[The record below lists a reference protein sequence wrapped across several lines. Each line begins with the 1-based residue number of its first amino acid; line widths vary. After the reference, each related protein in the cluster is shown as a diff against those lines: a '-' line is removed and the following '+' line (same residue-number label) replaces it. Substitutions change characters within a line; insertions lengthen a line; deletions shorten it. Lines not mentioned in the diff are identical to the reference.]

1 MKSKS
6 ILFVVALLLVSTV
19 FFAQNKDIKWS
30 SDGNSYFTLVKNEII
45 RNILPDGNTQK
56 VLTSEQLTPVNS
68 KNSLKIGFFSF
79 SSEEQK
85 VLIFTNTKKV
95 WRLNTRGDYWLY
107 DFKEKKLQQ
116 LGKTLPTASMMFAKL
131 SPDGNFAAYV
141 SSNNI
146 YVENLLTGKIKQ
158 LTNDGNTTII
168 NGTFDWVYEEEFF
181 CRDGF
186 RWSPD
191 SKSIAYWQIDASDI
205 RKFYMINN
213 TDSIYSQI
221 VPVEYPKAGK
231 DPSKCKIGVVNIDNA
246 MTKWMNIPG
255 DIQQNY
261 IVRLEFIPKTNDL
274 LVQQLNR
281 KQNES
286 NLYVVDSKTGVSKSF
301 FKETS
306 DAWVDLYQPGNTY
319 TIDYTNNFIW
329 YQQNKGILWASEK
342 DGWRHFYHLDF
353 NKTGDKLIT
362 SGNYDVL
369 ELKHIDEKNDYLYFL
384 ASPENATQKYLYKC
398 RLKDGGKEM
407 LVSPKELKGTHEYN
421 FSANGKYA
429 MHKFSNHYTTSSM
442 EILEMPEHKPINE
455 KESIINRLSKLEEK
469 TNIEFFNIKTS
480 EGVEMD
486 AWMIKPYDFDPQK
499 KYPVV
504 FYVYTEPGSATV
516 EDSYGSCQNF
526 LYAGDMAEDGYIQ
539 ISMDNRGT
547 PVPKGR
553 EWRKSI
559 YRKIGQLNIHDQA
572 FGAKEILKW
581 NFIDRERVAVW
592 GWSGGGSATLNLMF
606 QHPQI
611 YKTGIS
617 IAPLT
622 DLRLYDNIYQ
632 ERYMGLPQENAE
644 DYKAGSAVTYADNL
658 EGNLLLIH
666 GTGDDNVHYQ
676 NSEMLINALVKSGKI
691 FQFMPYP
698 NRTHN
703 ISEGQGTFEHL
714 VKLYT
719 TYIREKCPPGG
730 R

>member
-6 ILFVVALLLVSTV
+6 FLFVAFLLLVSTV
-19 FFAQNKDIKWS
+19 FFAQNKDLKWS

-45 RNILPDGNTQK
+45 RNILPEGNTQK
-56 VLTSEQLTPVNS
+56 VLTSEQLTPANS
-68 KNSLKIGFFSF
+68 KNSLKINFFSF
-79 SSEEQK
+79 SSDEQK

-107 DFKEKKLQQ
+107 DFKENKLQQ
-116 LGKTLPTASMMFAKL
+116 LGNKLPPSSLMFAKL
-131 SPDGNFAAYV
+131 SPDGKFVAFV
-141 SSNNI
+141 SFNNI
-146 YVENLLTGKIKQ
+146 YVENLSTGELKQ
-158 LTNDGNTTII
+158 LTKDGNTTII

-213 TDSIYSQI
+213 TDSLYSQI
-221 VPVEYPKAGK
+221 VPVEYPKAGE
-231 DPSKCKIGVVNIDNA
+231 DPSKCRIGVVNIDNA
-246 MTKWMNIPG
+246 VTKWMDIPG

-261 IVRLEFIPKTNDL
+261 IVRLEFIPQTNNL
-274 LVQQLNR
+274 LAQQLNR
-281 KQNES
+281 KQNKS
-286 NLYVVDSKTGVSKSF
+286 NLYIIDCKSGISKSF
-301 FKETS
+301 YMETS

-319 TIDYTNNFIW
+319 TIDYTNNFLW
-329 YQQNKGILWASEK
+329 YQHNKGILWPSEK

-353 NKTGDKLIT
+353 NKPGEKLIT
-362 SGNYDVL
+362 TGNYDVM
-369 ELKHIDEKNDYLYFL
+369 EIKYIDEKNDYLYFL

-407 LVSPKELKGTHEYN
+407 LVSPTYLKGTHDYN
-421 FSANGKYA
+421 FSSNGKYA
-429 MHKFSNHYTTSSM
+429 VHRFSNHYTIPSM
-442 EILEMPEHKPINE
+442 EILTMPEHKPLNE

-469 TNIEFFNIKTS
+469 SNIEFFKIKTV

-486 AWMIKPYDFDPQK
+486 AWMIKPYNFDPQK

-516 EDSYGSCQNF
+516 EDSYGSCQNY

-547 PVPKGR
+547 PVPKGSA
-553 EWRKSI
+553 WRKSI
-559 YRKIGQLNIHDQA
+559 YRKIGRLNIHDQA
-572 FGAKEILKW
+572 LGAKEILKW
-581 NFIDRERVAVW
+581 NFIDPERVAVW

-606 QHPQI
+606 QYPQI

-632 ERYMGLPQENAE
+632 ERYMGLPQENHE
-644 DYKAGSAVTYADNL
+644 DYKEGSAVTYADDL
-658 EGNLLLIH
+658 EGNLLLVH

-676 NSEMLINALVKSGKI
+676 NSEILINALVKSGKV

-703 ISEGQGTFEHL
+703 ISEGTGTFEHL

>member
-6 ILFVVALLLVSTV
+6 LLIVIVLLLVSTV
-19 FFAQNKDIKWS
+19 FFAQNKDLKWS

-45 RNILPDGNTQK
+45 RNILPEGNTQK

-68 KNSLKIGFFSF
+68 KNSLKISFFSF
-79 SSEEQK
+79 SSDEQK

-116 LGKTLPTASMMFAKL
+116 LGKTLPASSMMFAKL

-146 YVENLLTGKIKQ
+146 YVENLMTNEIKQ
-158 LTNDGNTTII
+158 LTKDGNTTII

-213 TDSIYSQI
+213 TDSLYSQI
-221 VPVEYPKAGK
+221 VPVEYPKAGEN
-231 DPSKCKIGVVNIDNA
+231 PSKCRVGVVSIDNA
-246 MTKWMNIPG
+246 VTTWMKISG

-261 IVRLEFIPKTNDL
+261 IVRMEFIPQSNNL

-286 NLYVVDSKTGVSKSF
+286 NLYIVDSKTGDSKSF

-329 YQQNKGILWASEK
+329 YQQNKGILWSSEK

-353 NKTGDKLIT
+353 NKTSEKLIT

-369 ELKHIDEKNDYLYFL
+369 ELKYIDEKNDYLYFL

-421 FSANGKYA
+421 FSGNGKYA
-429 MHKFSNHYTTSSM
+429 MHRFSNHYTTPSM
-442 EILEMPEHKPINE
+442 EILKMPEHKPINE

-469 TNIEFFNIKTS
+469 TNIEFFKIKTS
-480 EGVEMD
+480 EGIEMD

-516 EDSYGSCQNF
+516 EDSYGSCQNY

-547 PVPKGR
+547 PVPKGS

-559 YRKIGQLNIHDQA
+559 YRKIGRLNIHDQA
-572 FGAKEILKW
+572 LGAKEILKW
-581 NFIDRERVAVW
+581 NFIDRDRVAVW

-606 QHPQI
+606 QYPQI

-644 DYKAGSAVTYADNL
+644 DYKEGSAINYADDL
-658 EGNLLLIH
+658 EGNLLLVH

-676 NSEMLINALVKSGKI
+676 NSEILINALVKSGKT

-703 ISEGQGTFEHL
+703 ISEGPGTFEHL

>member
-6 ILFVVALLLVSTV
+6 LFFIVVLLLFSTV

-56 VLTSEQLTPVNS
+56 VLTTEQLTPANS
-68 KNSLKIGFFSF
+68 KNSLKISFFSF
-79 SSEEQK
+79 SSDEQK

-107 DFKEKKLQQ
+107 DFKENKLQQ
-116 LGKTLPTASMMFAKL
+116 IGKTLPTSSLMFAKL
-131 SPDGNFAAYV
+131 SPDGNFVAFV

-146 YVENLLTGKIKQ
+146 YVENLATGELKQ
-158 LTNDGNTTII
+158 LTKDGSTTTI

-191 SKSIAYWQIDASDI
+191 SKSIAFWQIDASNI

-221 VPVEYPKAGK
+221 IPVEYPKAGEN
-231 DPSKCKIGVVNIDNA
+231 PSKCRIGVVNIDN
-246 MTKWMNIPG
+246 TLTNWMNIPG

-261 IVRLEFIPKTNDL
+261 IVRMEFIPNTENL

-286 NLYVVDSKTGVSKSF
+286 NLYILNSKTGVSKSF
-301 FKETS
+301 YKETS
-306 DAWVDLYQPGNTY
+306 EAWVDLYQPGNTY

-329 YQQNKGILWASEK
+329 YQQNKGILWPSEK
-342 DGWRHFYHLDF
+342 DGWRHFYHLYFD
-353 NKTGDKLIT
+353 KTGEKLIT
-362 SGNYDVL
+362 VGNYDVL
-369 ELKHIDEKNDYLYFL
+369 ELKYIDEQNDYLYFL

-407 LVSPKELKGTHEYN
+407 LVSPKELQGTHNYN
-421 FSANGKYA
+421 FSGNGKYA
-429 MHKFSNHYTTSSM
+429 IHRFSNHYTTPAM
-442 EILEMPEHKPINE
+442 EILKMPEHKPLNE
-455 KESIINRLSKLEEK
+455 KESILNRLSKLEEK
-469 TNIEFFNIKTS
+469 TNIEFFKIKTS
-480 EGVEMD
+480 DGVEMD
-486 AWMIKPYDFDPQK
+486 AWMIKPYDFNPNK

-516 EDSYGSCQNF
+516 EDSYGSCQNY

-547 PVPKGR
+547 PVPKGSA
-553 EWRKSI
+553 WRKSI
-559 YRKIGQLNIHDQA
+559 YRQIGRLNIHDQA
-572 FGAKEILKW
+572 LGAKEVMKW
-581 NFIDRERVAVW
+581 NFIDPERVAVW

-606 QHPQI
+606 QYPQI

-632 ERYMGLPQENAE
+632 ERYMGLPDENAE
-644 DYKAGSAVTYADNL
+644 DYKEGSAINYADDL
-658 EGNLLLIH
+658 EGNLLLVH

-676 NSEMLINALVKSGKI
+676 NSEILINALVKNGKT

-703 ISEGQGTFEHL
+703 ISEGPGTFEHL

>member
-6 ILFVVALLLVSTV
+6 LLFIVVLLLVSTV

-56 VLTSEQLTPVNS
+56 VLTTEQLTPVNS
-68 KNSLKIGFFSF
+68 KNSLKISFFSF
-79 SSEEQK
+79 SSDEQK

-107 DFKEKKLQQ
+107 DFKENKLLQI
-116 LGKTLPTASMMFAKL
+116 GKTLPTSSLMFAKL
-131 SPDGNFAAYV
+131 SPDGNFVAFV

-146 YVENLLTGKIKQ
+146 YVENLATGELKQ
-158 LTNDGNTTII
+158 LTKDGSATTI

-191 SKSIAYWQIDASDI
+191 SKSIAFWQIDASNI

-221 VPVEYPKAGK
+221 IPVEYPKAGEN
-231 DPSKCKIGVVNIDNA
+231 PSKCRIGVVNIDDTLTN
-246 MTKWMNIPG
+246 WMNIPG

-261 IVRLEFIPKTNDL
+261 IVRMEFIPNTENL

-286 NLYVVDSKTGVSKSF
+286 NLYILNSKTGVSKSF
-301 FKETS
+301 YKETS
-306 DAWVDLYQPGNTY
+306 EAWVDLYQPGNTY

-329 YQQNKGILWASEK
+329 YQQNKGILWPSEK
-342 DGWRHFYHLDF
+342 DGWRHFYHLYFD
-353 NKTGDKLIT
+353 KTGEKLIT
-362 SGNYDVL
+362 VGNYDVL
-369 ELKHIDEKNDYLYFL
+369 ELKYIDEQNDYLYFL

-407 LVSPKELKGTHEYN
+407 LVSPKELQGTHNYN
-421 FSANGKYA
+421 FSGNGKYA
-429 MHKFSNHYTTSSM
+429 IHRFSNHYTTPAM
-442 EILEMPEHKPINE
+442 EILKMPEHKPLNE
-455 KESIINRLSKLEEK
+455 KESILNRLSKLEEK
-469 TNIEFFNIKTS
+469 TNIEFFKIKTS
-480 EGVEMD
+480 DGVEMD
-486 AWMIKPYDFDPQK
+486 AWMIKPYDFNPNK

-516 EDSYGSCQNF
+516 EDSYGSCQNY

-547 PVPKGR
+547 PVPKGSA
-553 EWRKSI
+553 WRKSI
-559 YRKIGQLNIHDQA
+559 YRQIGRLNIHDQA
-572 FGAKEILKW
+572 LGAKEVMKW
-581 NFIDRERVAVW
+581 NFIDPERVAVW

-606 QHPQI
+606 QYPQI

-632 ERYMGLPQENAE
+632 ERYMGLPDENAE
-644 DYKAGSAVTYADNL
+644 DYKEGSAINYADDL
-658 EGNLLLIH
+658 EGNLLLVH

-676 NSEMLINALVKSGKI
+676 NSEILINALVKNGKT

-703 ISEGQGTFEHL
+703 ISEGPGTFEHL